1 MAEELARLV
10 KDALRRL
17 EEVEE
22 ALGRFGESLASGA
35 LAEALRGLEEAY
47 ARLAEA
53 YPEAGP
59 YSERAAL
66 LRRYVEALMVRARLY
81 GLRGFFREAEYIEG
95 HVRELRAFLVRLDE
109 LLVSLRRL
117 SRPGRVSSGR
127 SRVYPGV

>member
-1 MAEELARLV
+1 MEELARLV
-10 KDALRRL
+10 REALERL
-17 EEVEE
+17 ERVEE

-47 ARLAEA
+47 ARLAEL
-53 YPEAGP
+53 YPPARS
-59 YSERAAL
+59 YSERAML

-95 HVRELRAFLVRLDE
+95 HVRDLRVFLARLDE
-109 LLVSLRRL
+109 LLVSQRL
-117 SRPGRVSSGR
+117 LSTRGRGLGDR